1 MQKDSLIG
9 DGEGSLSEDVKVAAP
24 ESGGSDAPVIIRLDE
39 ITKSFP
45 GVIANDSISLEIKR
59 GEVHC
64 LLGEN
69 GAGKSTLISIL
80 AGLQQP
86 DSGTIQIYGEPTV
99 LSSPNVSMSRGIGV
113 VYQHSA
119 LIPTLTVLENLMLS
133 DAGSV
138 WLDKAGAR
146 ARLLELT
153 ELLGVEIDPNMLAGD
168 LGLGQQQQVEIA
180 KAMWKGSEV
189 LILDEPTSMLTP
201 QAISN
206 LVASVNRLKAEG
218 LAVIFISHKLQ
229 EAYAI
234 GDAVTVLRGGR
245 VAGRI
250 APSEMRGLTEQ
261 QAKDRILEAMF
272 GTNPE
277 ALSADEVEAAG
288 LGIEETRQPIPDDA
302 AVVVQVRDLS
312 TTSRAGETA
321 LTNVSLAIRAGE
333 ILGIAGIDGHGQQHL
348 AETIAGQLSPTTGT
362 VSLDSRDITKLKV
375 KGRQLLGVRYV
386 TDDRLHEGIVGSF
399 SVALNLVLKKVGE
412 RPFWKFGRMNK
423 AAVLEEARTQ
433 IAEYEIRTPSEQT
446 RAGTLSGG
454 NIQKILLAR
463 ELSHNPRAVIFHKP
477 TYGLDLKTV
486 GRVRETVREFAHG
499 GGAAL
504 LISTDLDELAEL
516 ADRIAVISNGKLI
529 GEVFNDGD
537 RVTERIGEIMV
548 GSQAGSAKTGVAH
561 AHE

>member
-1 MQKDSLIG
+1 M
-9 DGEGSLSEDVKVAAP
+9 
-24 ESGGSDAPVIIRLDE
+24 IIRLTE

-45 GVIANDSISLEIKR
+45 GIIANDAISLDVKR

-69 GAGKSTLISIL
+69 GAGKSTLISVL

-86 DSGTIQIYGEPTV
+86 DSGTIEMHGTPTV
-99 LSSPNVSMSRGIGV
+99 LSSPSVSMAQGIGV

-119 LIPTLTVLENLMLS
+119 LIPSLTVLENLMLS
-133 DAGSV
+133 DSENF
-138 WLDKAGAR
+138 WLGKAGAT
-146 ARLLELT
+146 ARLRELS
-153 ELLGVEIDPNMLAGD
+153 ELLGAPIDPDMPAGD

-201 QAISN
+201 QAIDN
-206 LVASVNRLKAEG
+206 LVASINRLKAEG
-218 LAVIFISHKLQ
+218 LAVIFISHKLH

-234 GDAVTVLRGGR
+234 GDSVTVLRGGK

-250 APSEMRGLTEQ
+250 DPAEMHSMTEE
-261 QAKDRILEAMF
+261 QAKARILEAMF

-277 ALSADEVEAAG
+277 TIGAEEAEAAG
-288 LGIEETRQPIPDDA
+288 MGAEERRHQVPADA
-302 AVVVQVRDLS
+302 AVVLEVRDLS
-312 TTSRAGETA
+312 TISRSGEVPICE
-321 LTNVSLAIRAGE
+321 LNLAIRAGE
-333 ILGIAGIDGHGQQHL
+333 IVGVAGIDGHGQQHL
-348 AETIAGQLSPTTGT
+348 AEAIAGQLAPTAGS
-362 VSLDSRDITKLKV
+362 VLLDTKNITKLKV
-375 KGRQLLGVRYV
+375 KERQHLGVRYV
-386 TDDRLHEGIVGSF
+386 TDDRLHEGIVGTF

-412 RPFWKFGRMNK
+412 RPFWKFGRMDK
-423 AAVLEEARTQ
+423 AAVLNEALTQ
-433 IAEYEIRTPSEQT
+433 IADYEIRTPSEQT

-463 ELSHNPRAVIFHKP
+463 ELSHDPKAVIFHKP

-486 GRVRETVREFAHG
+486 YRVRETVREFARG

-516 ADRIAVISNGKLI
+516 SDRIVVISNGRLI
-529 GEVFNDGD
+529 GEVQNDGD
-537 RVTERIGEIMV
+537 RVTERVGELMV
-548 GSQAGSAKTGVAH
+548 GSKTSIATVGGTH
-561 AHE
+561 DHE

>member
-1 MQKDSLIG
+1 M
-9 DGEGSLSEDVKVAAP
+9 LSEEQGSAIRRDS
-24 ESGGSDAPVIIRLDE
+24 EIDSGVIIRLSN
-39 ITKSFP
+39 ITKRFP
-45 GVIANDSISLEIKR
+45 GITANDSISLEIRR

-86 DSGTIQIYGEPTV
+86 DEGTIEIDGEPTV
-99 LSSPNVSMSRGIGV
+99 LSSPSVSISKGIGV

-119 LIPTLTVLENLMLS
+119 LIPTLTVLENLMMSDEKNFWLDRASSTGRLAELS
-133 DAGSV
+133 D
-138 WLDKAGAR
+138 
-146 ARLLELT
+146 
-153 ELLGVEIDPNMLAGD
+153 LLGAEIDPDLPTGD

-180 KAMWKGSEV
+180 KAMWKGSDV

-201 QAISN
+201 QAIDR
-206 LVASVNRLKAEG
+206 LVESLNRLKAEG
-218 LAVIFISHKLQ
+218 LAVIFISHKLH

-250 APSEMRGLTEQ
+250 EPAEMHTMTEE

-277 ALSADEVEAAG
+277 TLSTEEAEAAG
-288 LGIEETRQPIPDDA
+288 LGTEERKRGVSESAP
-302 AVVVQVRDLS
+302 VVLRAENLS
-312 TTSRAGETA
+312 TISGSGEVPVSDVNLEIREGEA
-321 LTNVSLAIRAGE
+321 LGV
-333 ILGIAGIDGHGQQHL
+333 AGIDGHGQRHL
-348 AETIAGQLSPTTGT
+348 AEALAGQRSPSNGRVLLGSTD
-362 VSLDSRDITKLKV
+362 VTKKKV
-375 KGRQLLGVRYV
+375 KERQRLGVRYV
-386 TDDRLHEGIVGSF
+386 TDDRLHEGIIGSL

-412 RPFWKFGRMNK
+412 RPYWKFGRMDK
-423 AAVLEEARTQ
+423 SAVLREAHKR
-433 IAEYEIRTPSEQT
+433 IDDYEIRTPSEQT

-463 ELSHNPRAVIFHKP
+463 ELAHDPSVVIFHKP

-486 GRVRETVREFAHG
+486 FKVRETVRDFASD
-499 GGAAL
+499 GGAVL

-516 ADRIAVISNGKLI
+516 ADRIVIVSNGRLV
-529 GEVFNDGD
+529 GEVTNDGD
-537 RVTERIGEIMV
+537 RVTEKIGEIMV
-548 GSQAGSAKTGVAH
+548 GHHGALSGTGG
-561 AHE
+561 EK

>member
-1 MQKDSLIG
+1 
-9 DGEGSLSEDVKVAAP
+9 
-24 ESGGSDAPVIIRLDE
+24 
-39 ITKSFP
+39 
-45 GVIANDSISLEIKR
+45 
-59 GEVHC
+59 
-64 LLGEN
+64 
-69 GAGKSTLISIL
+69 
-80 AGLQQP
+80 
-86 DSGTIQIYGEPTV
+86 
-99 LSSPNVSMSRGIGV
+99 
-113 VYQHSA
+113 
-119 LIPTLTVLENLMLS
+119 
-133 DAGSV
+133 
-138 WLDKAGAR
+138 
-146 ARLLELT
+146 
-153 ELLGVEIDPNMLAGD
+153 
-168 LGLGQQQQVEIA
+168 
-180 KAMWKGSEV
+180 
-189 LILDEPTSMLTP
+189 
-201 QAISN
+201 
-206 LVASVNRLKAEG
+206 
-218 LAVIFISHKLQ
+218 
-229 EAYAI
+229 
-234 GDAVTVLRGGR
+234 
-245 VAGRI
+245 
-250 APSEMRGLTEQ
+250 
-261 QAKDRILEAMF
+261 
-272 GTNPE
+272 
-277 ALSADEVEAAG
+277 
-288 LGIEETRQPIPDDA
+288 
-302 AVVVQVRDLS
+302 
-312 TTSRAGETA
+312 
-321 LTNVSLAIRAGE
+321 
-333 ILGIAGIDGHGQQHL
+333 
-348 AETIAGQLSPTTGT
+348 
-362 VSLDSRDITKLKV
+362 
-375 KGRQLLGVRYV
+375 VRYV